1 MFTILL
7 MITSVVRSFSTF
19 SLHRLPFKTAS
30 FHKRCVKMSSTL
42 SGNLVSVQDCI
53 AAHEINGGKGTVF
66 VDGSWHLSPDR
77 NGREE
82 YEVGP
87 RITGAKFFDID
98 DVAAKGSELNPK
110 GLPHMMPPKELF
122 ARVMDELD
130 IESSNNIVVYGTAG
144 CMFTSRAWYMIRAMG
159 HPSDKIH
166 LMQGSLVDWEAS
178 GGPVETVGTQAIKVD
193 DLDYSKD
200 MTYVSE
206 DPESVVDISDVM
218 KVVSSGIKD
227 SNAII
232 IDARGASRFRAEVP
246 EPRPGV
252 RGGHMP
258 GSYNVPFAHLLD
270 DGNVSKLRSEMELK
284 GIFEKAG
291 VDIDTD
297 KRIICSCGSGV
308 TACVVALALEECGRK
323 PSNTFI
329 YDGSWIEWGMD
340 PETPIV

>member
-1 MFTILL
+1 
-7 MITSVVRSFSTF
+7 
-19 SLHRLPFKTAS
+19 
-30 FHKRCVKMSSTL
+30 
-42 SGNLVSVQDCI
+42 
-53 AAHEINGGKGTVF
+53 
-66 VDGSWHLSPDR
+66 
-77 NGREE
+77 
-82 YEVGP
+82 
-87 RITGAKFFDID
+87 
-98 DVAAKGSELNPK
+98 
-110 GLPHMMPPKELF
+110 
-122 ARVMDELD
+122 
-130 IESSNNIVVYGTAG
+130 
-144 CMFTSRAWYMIRAMG
+144 MIRAMG

>member
-110 GLPHMMPPKELF
+110 GLPHMMPPKVCTYFFHPNRCSTLQL
-122 ARVMDELD
+122 ARASIMERCVQFL
-130 IESSNNIVVYGTAG
+130 IN
-144 CMFTSRAWYMIRAMG
+144 TS
-159 HPSDKIH
+159 
-166 LMQGSLVDWEAS
+166 
-178 GGPVETVGTQAIKVD
+178 
-193 DLDYSKD
+193 
-200 MTYVSE
+200 
-206 DPESVVDISDVM
+206 
-218 KVVSSGIKD
+218 
-227 SNAII
+227 
-232 IDARGASRFRAEVP
+232 ID
-246 EPRPGV
+246 
-252 RGGHMP
+252 
-258 GSYNVPFAHLLD
+258 
-270 DGNVSKLRSEMELK
+270 
-284 GIFEKAG
+284 
-291 VDIDTD
+291 
-297 KRIICSCGSGV
+297 
-308 TACVVALALEECGRK
+308 
-323 PSNTFI
+323 
-329 YDGSWIEWGMD
+329 
-340 PETPIV
+340 